1 MDFTR
6 VLPEGFTVTLPAAPT
21 RSGYIFLGWCG
32 SGVTYG
38 AGEVV
43 TVGGDV
49 DFVPSWCSLP
59 LLVEP
64 EPEPEQSEPAA
75 VFADVSEGDW
85 FFEAVEYVS
94 SAGLMQ
100 GVAPGQFAPDVGL
113 SRAMFWT
120 VLARAE
126 GVDTDAGAL
135 WYSCAQEWAADCGIS
150 DCTEPEA
157 SITREQLVTMLYRL
171 CGEPGDSDALDAAPD
186 SGAVSSWARE
196 AMAWA
201 LELGLIEGDETGAI
215 RPADTATRAEAAAI
229 LMRLAQN

>member
-1 MDFTR
+1 M
-6 VLPEGFTVTLPAAPT
+6 
-21 RSGYIFLGWCG
+21 
-32 SGVTYG
+32 
-38 AGEVV
+38 
-43 TVGGDV
+43 
-49 DFVPSWCSLP
+49 
-59 LLVEP
+59 EP

-126 GVDTDAGAL
+126 GVDTDARSAL
-135 WYSCAQEWAADCGIS
+135 VLLRSGMAADCGIS

-157 SITREQLVTMLYRL
+157 SITREQLVRCYTA
-171 CGEPGDSDALDAAPD
+171 C
-186 SGAVSSWARE
+186 AVSRGTRMRWTRRPTPGPSAPGPARPWPGRSSS
-196 AMAWA
+196 A
-201 LELGLIEGDETGAI
+201 
-215 RPADTATRAEAAAI
+215 
-229 LMRLAQN
+229 

>member
-1 MDFTR
+1 
-6 VLPEGFTVTLPAAPT
+6 
-21 RSGYIFLGWCG
+21 
-32 SGVTYG
+32 
-38 AGEVV
+38 
-43 TVGGDV
+43 
-49 DFVPSWCSLP
+49 
-59 LLVEP
+59 
-64 EPEPEQSEPAA
+64 
-75 VFADVSEGDW
+75 
-85 FFEAVEYVS
+85 
-94 SAGLMQ
+94 
-100 GVAPGQFAPDVGL
+100 
-113 SRAMFWT
+113 MFWT